1 MHAAQISTE
10 RLKQSDI
17 FGELTET
24 ELAMIAAFCRE
35 ELHQENDV
43 LLMEDAPAEQLFL
56 VEEGK
61 LALEKRIQL
70 GRRGNARN
78 ATIGYV
84 EPGKTAGWSAL
95 TRPYVYT
102 STAICLEP
110 TRVIVIEGVRLRE
123 YLQQHPAV
131 GFKVLEMLA
140 SLIGTR
146 YKSAMDTLT
155 YFLSIASHELRAP
168 LAAIEN
174 YLNVMLA
181 GLAGELTERQQ
192 RMLQR
197 SSLRVKDLRGLIGD
211 LVDLARMRPEQIQAD
226 FEWFDPGEVGTES
239 IEDVRLAAAE
249 KNIRLKVTPPPK
261 FEKIVGARRRLRQV
275 FTNLLT
281 NAIKF
286 SPEDSTVTFRAWYE
300 PEALIFEIEDEGV
313 GIPPEDLPHIFEDF
327 YRAENVGDA
336 PGTGLGLSLAKK
348 IMDAHSGE
356 IRVSS
361 PYAEHKS
368 GTRFAVVIPRNLE
381 TLEMRRQRWV
391 LADVNRVNESSHA
404 IRES

>member
-1 MHAAQISTE
+1 MHVAQVSIE
-10 RLKQSDI
+10 QLKPSDI
-17 FGELTET
+17 FAELTAA
-24 ELAMIAAFCRE
+24 ELAEIAAFCCE

-43 LLMEDAPAEQLFL
+43 LLKEDAPAERLFL
-56 VEEGK
+56 VTQGK
-61 LALEKRIQL
+61 LALEKKIQL
-70 GRRGNARN
+70 GKRGKARA

-84 EPGKTAGWSAL
+84 EPGNTAGWSAL

-110 TRVIVIEGVRLRE
+110 TRVIAMDGVRLRE
-123 YLQQHPAV
+123 YLEQNPAV
-131 GFKVLEMLA
+131 GFKVLELLTA
-140 SLIGTR
+140 LIGTR

-174 YLNVMLA
+174 YLNVMLD
-181 GLAGELTERQQ
+181 GLAGELTEKQQ
-192 RMLQR
+192 RMLKR
-197 SSLRVKDLRGLIGD
+197 SSLRVKDLRALIGD

-249 KNIRLKVTPPPK
+249 KNIKIKVTPPSQ
-261 FEKIVGARRRLRQV
+261 FERIVGARRRLRQV

-286 SPEDSTVTFRAWYE
+286 SPQDNTVTFRAWYE
-300 PEALIFEIEDEGV
+300 PETLFFEVEDEGV
-313 GIPPEDLPHIFEDF
+313 GIPAEDLPHIFEDF
-327 YRAENVGDA
+327 YRADNVGDA

-348 IMDAHSGE
+348 IMDAHGGE
-356 IRVSS
+356 IRVKS
-361 PYAEHKS
+361 PCAEGKS
-368 GTRFAVVIPRNLE
+368 GTRFTVVIPRNLQ
-381 TLEMRRQRWV
+381 TTEMRREQWKR
-391 LADVNRVNESSHA
+391 DT
-404 IRES
+404 